1 MCNSS
6 LKKLQQFIKHQN
18 LPYILREGWKTGK
31 MLKKRERE
39 RQITIINLVFCT
51 NATRLSSI
59 QVKYSLTHLSFHSKM
74 SHDLHHLH
82 QDQPPSKEKSMRTFG
97 IYENCIQWMAIPQ
110 HKYPSFIQTV
120 GGSFFNNRHINAPK
134 DQPISKSGFKKVTKI
149 SLETF
154 SHALTIYFCYY
165 QMRVTIS
172 CLNRAA
178 AVTVKVFLSFP
189 EVKGSSL
196 VLV

>member
-6 LKKLQQFIKHQN
+6 LEKLQQSIKHTRTY
-18 LPYILREGWKTGK
+18 LILWGKDGKQERGWKKEKGEDK
-31 MLKKRERE
+31 L
-39 RQITIINLVFCT
+39 QSLILCGT

-74 SHDLHHLH
+74 SHDLHHPH

-97 IYENCIQWMAIPQ
+97 IYENCIQCMAIPQ

-120 GGSFFNNRHINAPK
+120 GGSFFDDWHINALK

-154 SHALTIYFCYY
+154 
-165 QMRVTIS
+165 
-172 CLNRAA
+172 RADL
-178 AVTVKVFLSFP
+178 F
-189 EVKGSSL
+189 
-196 VLV
+196 